1 MVDCVRVE
9 VYAGSLAVPLA
20 FAAVL
25 ALFRVYVYLEERL
38 LADEA
43 EQSSDW
49 ANRVAP
55 SASVLPSQYCDDA
68 QGEQSDHEC
77 RDALEPDLNLVEG
90 ITAEML

>member
-25 ALFRVYVYLEERL
+25 ALFRVDIYLEERL

-55 SASVLPSQYCDDA
+55 SSSVLPGQYCDNA
-68 QGEQSDHEC
+68 QGEQSDHEGK
-77 RDALEPDLNLVEG
+77 DALEPDLNLVEG